1 LEQEGLSISSLSKM
15 KSKNSIIAEHKW
27 AFLNLLLGKCVTL
40 THEDEFH
47 QLSKCQL
54 IPHKPSSFPIRIKAI
69 NTQKSPS
76 EINLNISKGVSQ

>member
-1 LEQEGLSISSLSKM
+1 
-15 KSKNSIIAEHKW
+15 
-27 AFLNLLLGKCVTL
+27 VTL